1 MTVASTWSV
10 SRNTPLLNHII
21 NMFVGKRIAKVMSQM
36 QPGLQKCHYLPNY
49 RCEVDRKELRGSVS
63 QIVSVSVI
71 VSGARLEFKRGV
83 IGVQATSPQQPA
95 RGIEHCATLA
105 RGHPKTHLQGGAV
118 QILTTA

>member
-1 MTVASTWSV
+1 
-10 SRNTPLLNHII
+10 
-21 NMFVGKRIAKVMSQM
+21 MFVGKRIAKVMSQM

-49 RCEVDRKELRGSVS
+49 RCEVDHKELRGSVS

-83 IGVQATSPQQPA
+83 IGGQATSPNNQPEA
-95 RGIEHCATLA
+95 QEQCATLA

>member
-1 MTVASTWSV
+1 M
-10 SRNTPLLNHII
+10 
-21 NMFVGKRIAKVMSQM
+21 
-36 QPGLQKCHYLPNY
+36 
-49 RCEVDRKELRGSVS
+49 S

-95 RGIEHCATLA
+95 RGIEQCATLA

-118 QILTTA
+118 QMLTTA